1 MLRLASFS
9 AIAVLL
15 ASLGAGAQ
23 TSSASAPPQAANPE
37 TQVRQAYPAEPAR
50 IPLTAPDGTT
60 TTLGAVA
67 PRVLLVAPFTSRF
80 GDLAELKLAPHLLQA
95 LQGQKD
101 VAFIALNV
109 DRPGSPDDWSVLREV
124 LQERGVNPRLYSDAR
139 LAFFAWVN
147 GPPETGQREMLRLP
161 SLAIVLDGQR
171 LHGVYGLD
179 PAATPEA
186 YVAERLAQVKEAL
199 KAAGVKPAPAK
210 ATRKRAPKTTP

>member
-1 MLRLASFS
+1 MLRLPSCS

-23 TSSASAPPQAANPE
+23 TSSAPPQAANPE

-109 DRPGSPDDWSVLREV
+109 DRPGSPEDWSVLREV
-124 LQERGVNPRLYSDAR
+124 LQERGVDPRLYSDAR

-147 GPPETGQREMLRLP
+147 GPPEPGQREMLRLP

-179 PAATPEA
+179 PSATPET
-186 YVAERLAQVKEAL
+186 YVAERLAQVREAL
-199 KAAGVKPAPAK
+199 KAAGVTSAPAK
-210 ATRKRAPKTTP
+210 AARKRAPKTAP